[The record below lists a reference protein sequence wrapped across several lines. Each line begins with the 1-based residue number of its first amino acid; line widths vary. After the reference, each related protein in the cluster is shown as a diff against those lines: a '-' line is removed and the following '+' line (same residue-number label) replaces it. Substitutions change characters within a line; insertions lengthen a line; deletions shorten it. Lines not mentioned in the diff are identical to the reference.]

1 MISSAHCTSART
13 WRMAID
19 TQSALDAERALD
31 RTAASHEASWALL
44 DGTLVWPRFVQPP
57 SACEECAEVVV
68 EDAARGV
75 AGRAAYRRVYG
86 PRAALS
92 LEVGDAYWRRG
103 LPLALLEQIRALAAL
118 GGISTLMLRAPA
130 SDRRLHALLCGE
142 LGARSYDDGH
152 DVDIELPV
160 VPRAR

>member
-1 MISSAHCTSART
+1 
-13 WRMAID
+13 MAID

-31 RTAASHEASWALL
+31 RTAASHEASWALR

-57 SACEECAEVVV
+57 SACEERAEIVAV
-68 EDAARGV
+68 DAARRV

-103 LPLALLEQIRALAAL
+103 LPAALLEQIRALAAL

-130 SDRRLHALLCGE
+130 SDACMIALLCDE
-142 LGARSYDDGH
+142 LGARSRDEGQE
-152 DVDIELPV
+152 VDIELAV
-160 VPRAR
+160 